1 MFNAKVVVK
10 FVKLAMVLSIMIVY
24 LVIRQLKIESY
35 KLISAYATLVIINS
49 IELVILVTLHAKI
62 VQMVQSI
69 LAKVVFYQILEV

>member
-10 FVKLAMVLSIMIVY
+10 FVKLVMVLLIMIAY

-35 KLISAYATLVIINS
+35 KLISAYAKLVIINS
-49 IELVILVTLHAKI
+49 IELVILVTLHVKI
-62 VQMVQSI
+62 VLMVQSI